1 MPNYLFNTEF
11 QIWKIWLLILT
22 YANLGYRILNRFQ
35 TVGIYFTQLLQS
47 MISCQVGL
55 NSTSKRPQ
63 KWLKMTFA
71 FLSISFQG
79 INIFQFFKKWV
90 KLDERALLTRYHLWI
105 LIFCM
110 TSIIWSKISDFYQ
123 NFQFFSDNFDS
134 LIVLSLVFCYYMGL
148 ILLYMR

>member
-1 MPNYLFNTEF
+1 MSELQNT
-11 QIWKIWLLILT
+11 ISTICKLH
-22 YANLGYRILNRFQ
+22 
-35 TVGIYFTQLLQS
+35 TQLLQS

-148 ILLYMR
+148 ILFYMRCWPSCLSIFLFWNKMAKTTFWMT

>member
-1 MPNYLFNTEF
+1 MCH
-11 QIWKIWLLILT
+11 QLT
-22 YANLGYRILNRFQ
+22 YAGYVWQLQFNLTLPP
-35 TVGIYFTQLLQS
+35 QLLQS

>member
-1 MPNYLFNTEF
+1 MILDYLISHLKLSQAYLKNPYVH
-11 QIWKIWLLILT
+11 LLKQNCGKQLWDIFSL
-22 YANLGYRILNRFQ
+22 R
-35 TVGIYFTQLLQS
+35 TQLLQS

-63 KWLKMTFA
+63 KWLKITFA

-90 KLDERALLTRYHLWI
+90 KLDERALLTSYHLWI
-105 LIFCM
+105 LIICM

>member
-1 MPNYLFNTEF
+1 M
-11 QIWKIWLLILT
+11 KSVLT
-22 YANLGYRILNRFQ
+22 IFTVKKRLRITKKGFWINQNLKSPLRR
-35 TVGIYFTQLLQS
+35 VVDSQLLQS

-63 KWLKMTFA
+63 KWLKITFA